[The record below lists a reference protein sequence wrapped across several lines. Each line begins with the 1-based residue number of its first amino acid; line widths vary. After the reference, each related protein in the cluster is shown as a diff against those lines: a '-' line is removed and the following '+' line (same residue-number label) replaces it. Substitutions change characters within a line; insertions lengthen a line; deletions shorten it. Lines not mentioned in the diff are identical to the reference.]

1 MKMFLLLA
9 FQFLT
14 FIIRFDEIIFKVK
27 RRNICLKCQ
36 TAFLI
41 SLGEKK
47 SLQFKLKITFQQF
60 ILVPFLT
67 TVSVPTNAPKPWAL
81 ITQSLPT

>member
-1 MKMFLLLA
+1 MKMFLLLV

-14 FIIRFDEIIFKVK
+14 FIIRFDEIVLKVK

-41 SLGEKK
+41 TLGEKK
-47 SLQFKLKITFQQF
+47 PLQFKFNLKYSYVLSLDQF
-60 ILVPFLT
+60 R
-67 TVSVPTNAPKPWAL
+67 
-81 ITQSLPT
+81 